1 MGFHSI
7 YGYTPMEEA
16 LTQWLLDNRPYT
28 HLRNRLRDFIL
39 MCQHLVP
46 GISRKKVKTR
56 VYETAETLLLG
67 DVGRLW
73 MRDRNFERV
82 LRLYGM
88 NDQRTA
94 QWHAKRGEMVTASE
108 VYKIFTTPEA
118 RREVMLRKLEPPVA
132 SDGSNPI
139 PALIWGTR
147 FEPVAKKLYEQ
158 ETKCSI
164 LDVSCVQ
171 HPRYSFLGASP
182 DGLIIPLASDDH
194 KRYGRL
200 VEFKCPM
207 SRALKDEIPLGYIHQ
222 MQMQMEC
229 TGIDECEYVEFRFK
243 QLPYNEWNR
252 AEGTKG
258 AFAVYENGR
267 VDYDVEHCESE
278 DCQMIY
284 WVLTHMKKD
293 FVPKDPNWLP
303 DHIEQLES
311 FWNEVVEHRT
321 NGTKPEQ
328 IKKPALPSLDI

>member
-1 MGFHSI
+1 
-7 YGYTPMEEA
+7 MEEA
-16 LTQWLLDNRPYT
+16 LTHWLLMNRPYT
-28 HLRNRLRDFIL
+28 HLQGRLKEFIL
-39 MCQHLVP
+39 MCQYLVP
-46 GISRKKVKTR
+46 GLSWKKTKR
-56 VYETAETLLLG
+56 LVYHTAETLLMG
-67 DVGRLW
+67 EVGRLW

-108 VYKIFTTPEA
+108 VYRIFTTPDA
-118 RREVMLRKLEPPVA
+118 RRDVMMRKLEPAVP

-158 ETKCSI
+158 ETKCTI

-171 HPRYSFLGASP
+171 HPRYEFLGASP
-182 DGLIIPLASDDH
+182 DGLIIPHDAADH

-207 SRALKDEIPLGYIHQ
+207 SRALKDEIPIGYVHQ

-243 QLPYNEWNR
+243 QFPYNEWSV

-258 AFAVYENGR
+258 AFAVYENGK

-293 FVPKDPNWLP
+293 FVPKDPNWIS
-303 DHIEQLES
+303 DHIDQLQT
-311 FWNEVVEHRT
+311 FWNEVLEHRK
-321 NGTKPEQ
+321 NGTKPQET
-328 IKKPALPSLDI
+328 KKPALPSLDI